1 MFQESLYI
9 VILHYLGLQIASGG
23 VISNTPLL
31 LAVYYYNSC
40 RPLHFGP
47 GQHRREQGRTGLHA
61 ERDLD
66 GQAGPDQHLLHH
78 GQQEDG
84 QQTQEEPA
92 GQVKISTNICI

>member
-1 MFQESLYI
+1 MNFQNVSNRAI
-9 VILHYLGLQIASGG
+9 P
-23 VISNTPLL
+23 ISNF
-31 LAVYYYNSC
+31 C

-47 GQHRREQGRTGLHA
+47 GQHRREQGRAGLHA